1 MTAQTSLTASQRK
14 MFTAFLAFLLP
25 ISFFLIFILPW
36 HMPVK
41 GPIDSQ
47 SYVFGFSNATSHLGL
62 ALTLVAL
69 FLARLFIPP
78 LNSSDRLLFRG
89 LLISPARRSKSLLIT
104 LVVCITLTLFIVG
117 GWWHLLPFGFF
128 GESAYFLTRLDMMTL
143 GRIPFRDFDYGYGP
157 AMLWIPFLLS
167 KASLGLIKIDT
178 AYILTVLLFFA
189 LGLLAME
196 SILRRFGISD
206 RARGILLLFGTL
218 ATLNITIGIQYTPLR
233 FIYPLWAMLILH
245 ESIRSSDA
253 RNGWIAA
260 FALPV
265 AGLMLGPE
273 IGLVT
278 CIGCLAGILWCL
290 RSGEPHL
297 ASRSFAVLAALAAC
311 LGIFGPGYFKMILFF
326 GGGAYNFPIFPAPY
340 ILSILLVGCWILPR
354 LGDAAWTGN
363 DNYAPLCAS
372 LLFSLSLFLPAV
384 LGRCDPGHVICNG
397 IGILIF
403 GLGAVIYE
411 RRHRWMIVIAVA
423 ALIILTTS
431 QLAFWNH
438 YDGLI
443 MNALS
448 TRRAI
453 EEHQSEIRV
462 AEWLVE
468 DRLAKEPN
476 NDRFTW
482 TKRLPFSPDL
492 LELLKYPSIAVPRGG
507 SEDIDRFLKASGRY
521 YPEYYVPPFDG
532 TFTPETVAQKLEGL
546 AGAKVILVPQS
557 LFGSLQPVDSEAYGK
572 GWSEFMS
579 RLFLYPVNLPVIH
592 EPFIQDAT
600 TAQKLAADYE
610 VEGRFRDYLILR
622 AKTKKED

>member
-1 MTAQTSLTASQRK
+1 MTTQTPLTASQK
-14 MFTAFLAFLLP
+14 KVFTAFLAVLLP
-25 ISFFLIFILPW
+25 ISYFLIFILPW

-41 GPIDSQ
+41 GPVDSQ
-47 SYVFGFSNATSHLGL
+47 SYVFGFSNATAHLGL
-62 ALTLVAL
+62 ALTLGAL

-89 LLISPARRSKSLLIT
+89 LLISPARRSKGLLIT
-104 LVVCITLTLFIVG
+104 LLACITLTLFIVG

-218 ATLNITIGIQYTPLR
+218 ATLNIMLGVMYTPLR

-245 ESIRSSDA
+245 ESLRSSDA
-253 RNGWIAA
+253 HKGWIAA
-260 FALPV
+260 FALPF
-265 AGLMLGPE
+265 AGFMLGPE

-278 CIGCLAGILWCL
+278 CIGSLAGILWCL
-290 RSGEPHL
+290 RTGDPQL
-297 ASRSFAVLAALAAC
+297 ASRSLAVLAALAGC

-340 ILSILLVGCWILPR
+340 ILSMLLLGCWVLPR
-354 LGDAAWTGN
+354 LVAAGLTGN
-363 DNYAPLCAS
+363 DNHAPLCVS
-372 LLFSLSLFLPAV
+372 LLFSLGLFLPAV
-384 LGRCDPGHVICNG
+384 LGRCDPGHVIFNG

-411 RRHRWMIVIAVA
+411 GRRRWMIVIAAA
-423 ALIILTTS
+423 ALIVFTTN
-431 QLAFWNH
+431 QIAFWNH

-448 TRRAI
+448 TRQAI
-453 EEHQSEIRV
+453 EAHQSEISI
-462 AEWLVE
+462 AEWLVQ

-476 NDRFTW
+476 YDRFTW
-482 TKRLPFSPDL
+482 SKRLPFSPDL

-521 YPEYYVPPFDG
+521 YPEYHVPPFDG
-532 TFTPETVAQKLEGL
+532 TFTPETVAHKLEGL
-546 AGAKVILVPQS
+546 AGAKVILVSQS

-579 RLFLYPVNLPVIH
+579 RLFLYPVNQPVKH
-592 EPFIQDAT
+592 NPFIQDAM

-622 AKTKKED
+622 TKTKKEE

>member
-1 MTAQTSLTASQRK
+1 MTAQTSITASQRK
-14 MFTAFLAFLLP
+14 MFTAFLAVLLP

-62 ALTLVAL
+62 ALTLGAL

-89 LLISPARRSKSLLIT
+89 LLISPARRSKGLLIT

-157 AMLWIPFLLS
+157 AMLWTPFLLS

-196 SILRRFGISD
+196 YILRRFGISD

-260 FALPV
+260 FAVPF
-265 AGLMLGPE
+265 AGLLLGPE

-278 CIGCLAGILWCL
+278 CIGSLAGILWYM
-290 RSGEPHL
+290 RAGEPHL
-297 ASRSFAVLAALAAC
+297 ALRSFAVLAALAAC

-340 ILSILLVGCWILPR
+340 ILSIMLVGCWVLPR
-354 LGDAAWTGN
+354 LSAAGWTGN
-363 DNYAPLCAS
+363 DNHASLCIS
-372 LLFSLSLFLPAV
+372 LLFSLGLFLPAV

-411 RRHRWMIVIAVA
+411 RRNRWMIVIAAA
-423 ALIILTTS
+423 ALIVFTTNHI
-431 QLAFWNH
+431 AFWNH

-443 MNALS
+443 INALS
-448 TRRAI
+448 TKKAI
-453 EEHQSEIRV
+453 EAHLSEIRV

-468 DRLAKEPN
+468 DRLAKETN
-476 NDRFTW
+476 HDRFAW
-482 TKRLPFSPDL
+482 AKRLPFSPDL
-492 LELLKYPSIAVPRGG
+492 LELLKYPSIAVPRSG

-521 YPEYYVPPFDG
+521 YPEYFVPPFDG
-532 TFTPETVAQKLEGL
+532 TFTPETVAKKIDGL
-546 AGAKVILVPQS
+546 KNADILLVP
-557 LFGSLQPVDSEAYGK
+557 GSYFQNMETDDKDLYGR
-572 GWSEFMS
+572 GWSAFLTG
-579 RLFLYPVNLPVIH
+579 LFLFPVNCPAVN
-592 EPFIQDAT
+592 EPFHQDAIIARYISST
-600 TAQKLAADYE
+600 YQ
-610 VEGRFRDYLILR
+610 VVGNFRDYLIL
-622 AKTKKED
+622 KHN

>member
-1 MTAQTSLTASQRK
+1 
-14 MFTAFLAFLLP
+14 
-25 ISFFLIFILPW
+25 
-36 HMPVK
+36 MPVK

-128 GESAYFLTRLDMMTL
+128 GESAYFLTRLDMMTM

-206 RARGILLLFGTL
+206 RSKGILLLFGTL

-245 ESIRSSDA
+245 EFIRSSDA
-253 RNGWIAA
+253 RKGWIAA
-260 FALPV
+260 FALPF

-278 CIGCLAGILWCL
+278 CIGSLVGILWCL

-311 LGIFGPGYFKMILFF
+311 LGIFGPAYFKMILFF

-340 ILSILLVGCWILPR
+340 ILSILLVGCWVLPR

-372 LLFSLSLFLPAV
+372 LLFSLGLFLPAV

-411 RRHRWMIVIAVA
+411 RRHRWMIVIAAA

-453 EEHQSEIRV
+453 EEYQSEIRV

-521 YPEYYVPPFDG
+521 YAEYFVPPFDG
-532 TFTPETVAQKLEGL
+532 IFTPDTVAKKINGL
-546 AGAKVILVPQS
+546 KNADILLVP
-557 LFGSLQPVDSEAYGK
+557 GSFFQNMETADKDLYGK
-572 GWSEFMS
+572 GWSAFLTG
-579 RLFLYPVNLPVIH
+579 LFLFPVNCPAVN
-592 EPFIQDAT
+592 EPFLQDVIIARYISST
-600 TAQKLAADYE
+600 YQ
-610 VEGRFRDYLILR
+610 VVGNFRDYLIL
-622 AKTKKED
+622 KHN

>member
-1 MTAQTSLTASQRK
+1 MTMTAQISLTASQRK
-14 MFTAFLAFLLP
+14 VFTAFLAVLLP

-47 SYVFGFSNATSHLGL
+47 SYVFGFSNATAHLGL
-62 ALTLVAL
+62 ALTLGAL
-69 FLARLFIPP
+69 FLARLFTPP

-89 LLISPARRSKSLLIT
+89 LLISPARRSKGLLIT
-104 LVVCITLTLFIVG
+104 LLACITLTLFIVG

-128 GESAYFLTRLDMMTL
+128 GESAYFLTRLDMMTM

-206 RARGILLLFGTL
+206 RARGILLFFGTL
-218 ATLNITIGIQYTPLR
+218 ATLNITLGVIYTPLR
-233 FIYPLWAMLILH
+233 FIYPLWAICILH
-245 ESIRSSDA
+245 QSLSSSDA
-253 RNGWIAA
+253 RKGWIAA
-260 FALPV
+260 FALPF
-265 AGLMLGPE
+265 AGLMLGAE

-278 CIGCLAGILWCL
+278 CIGSLVGILWCL

-354 LGDAAWTGN
+354 LSDAAWTGN
-363 DNYAPLCAS
+363 DNHASLCIS
-372 LLFSLSLFLPAV
+372 LLFSLGLFLPAV

-411 RRHRWMIVIAVA
+411 RRRRWMIVITAA

-448 TRRAI
+448 TRRAL
-453 EEHQSEIRV
+453 EDHQSEIRV

-468 DRLAKEPN
+468 DQLSKEPN
-476 NDRFTW
+476 HDRFTW
-482 TKRLPFSPDL
+482 AKRLPFSPDL

-521 YPEYYVPPFDG
+521 YPEYFVPPFDG
-532 TFTPETVAQKLEGL
+532 IFTPDTVAKKINGL
-546 AGAKVILVPQS
+546 KNADILLVP
-557 LFGSLQPVDSEAYGK
+557 GSFFQNMETADKDLYGK
-572 GWSEFMS
+572 GWSAFLTG
-579 RLFLYPVNLPVIH
+579 LFLFPVNCPAVN
-592 EPFIQDAT
+592 EPFLQDAII
-600 TAQKLAADYE
+600 ARYISSNYQ
-610 VEGRFRDYLILR
+610 VVGNFRDYLIL
-622 AKTKKED
+622 KHN

>member
-1 MTAQTSLTASQRK
+1 MTTQTPLTAFQRK
-14 MFTAFLAFLLP
+14 VFAAFLLVLLP
-25 ISFFLIFILPW
+25 ISYFLIFILPW

-62 ALTLVAL
+62 ALTLGAL
-69 FLARLFIPP
+69 FLARVLIPP

-89 LLISPARRSKSLLIT
+89 LLISPVRRSKSLLIT
-104 LVVCITLTLFIVG
+104 LLACIALTFLVVG

-167 KASLGLIKIDT
+167 NASLGLIKIDT

-218 ATLNITIGIQYTPLR
+218 ATLNIMLGVMYTPLR

-245 ESIRSSDA
+245 GSLRSSDA
-253 RNGWIAA
+253 HKGWIAA
-260 FALPV
+260 FALPF
-265 AGLMLGPE
+265 AGFMLGPE

-278 CIGCLAGILWCL
+278 CIGSLAGILWYMKA
-290 RSGEPHL
+290 GKAQL
-297 ASRSFAVLAALAAC
+297 ASRSFAVVAALAAC

-326 GGGAYNFPIFPAPY
+326 GGGAYNFPIYPAPY
-340 ILSILLVGCWILPR
+340 ILSILLLGCWVLPR
-354 LGDAAWTGN
+354 LGAAGWTGN
-363 DNYAPLCAS
+363 DNHAPLCVS
-372 LLFSLSLFLPAV
+372 LLFSLGLFLPAV
-384 LGRCDPGHVICNG
+384 LGRCDPGHVIFNG

-411 RRHRWMIVIAVA
+411 RRRRWMIVIAAA
-423 ALIILTTS
+423 ALIVFTTN
-431 QLAFWNH
+431 QIAFWNH

-448 TRRAI
+448 TRQAI
-453 EEHQSEIRV
+453 EAHQSEISV
-462 AEWLVE
+462 AEWLVQ

-476 NDRFTW
+476 HDRFKW
-482 TKRLPFSPDL
+482 AKRLPFSPDL
-492 LELLKYPSIAVPRGG
+492 LELLKYPSIVVPRGG

-521 YPEYYVPPFDG
+521 YPEYHVPPFDG
-532 TFTPETVAQKLEGL
+532 IFTPDTVAKKIDGIKNADVL
-546 AGAKVILVPQS
+546 LVPESYFQNMQTTDKG
-557 LFGSLQPVDSEAYGK
+557 LYGK
-572 GWSEFMS
+572 GWSSFLTG
-579 RLFLYPVNLPVIH
+579 LFLFPVNCTAIN
-592 EPFIQDAT
+592 EPFLQDAII
-600 TAQKLAADYE
+600 AQYIKSNYQVD
-610 VEGRFRDYLILR
+610 GIIRNYLILKR
-622 AKTKKED
+622 TDNKK

>member
-14 MFTAFLAFLLP
+14 MFTAFLTVLLP

-62 ALTLVAL
+62 ALTLGAL

-89 LLISPARRSKSLLIT
+89 LLISPARRSKGLLIT
-104 LVVCITLTLFIVG
+104 LLACITLTLFIVG
-117 GWWHLLPFGFF
+117 AWWHLLPFGFF

-218 ATLNITIGIQYTPLR
+218 ATLNITLGVIYTPLR
-233 FIYPLWAMLILH
+233 FIYPLWAILILH
-245 ESIRSSDA
+245 ESLRSSDA

-260 FALPV
+260 FALPF

-278 CIGCLAGILWCL
+278 CIGSLAGILWCL
-290 RSGEPHL
+290 RAGKPHL

-340 ILSILLVGCWILPR
+340 ILSILLVGCWVLPR
-354 LGDAAWTGN
+354 LGAAGWTGN
-363 DNYAPLCAS
+363 DNHASLCIS
-372 LLFSLSLFLPAV
+372 LLFSLGLFLPAV

-411 RRHRWMIVIAVA
+411 RRHRWMIVIAAA
-423 ALIILTTS
+423 ALIVFTTN
-431 QLAFWNH
+431 QIAFWNH

-448 TRRAI
+448 TRQAI
-453 EEHQSEIRV
+453 EAHQSEISV
-462 AEWLVE
+462 AEWLVQ

-476 NDRFTW
+476 HDRFTW
-482 TKRLPFSPDL
+482 AKRLPFSPDL
-492 LELLKYPSIAVPRGG
+492 LELLKYPSIAVPRSG

-521 YPEYYVPPFDG
+521 YPEYFVPPFDG
-532 TFTPETVAQKLEGL
+532 IFTPDTVAKKINGL
-546 AGAKVILVPQS
+546 KNADILLVP
-557 LFGSLQPVDSEAYGK
+557 GSFFQNMETADKDLYGK
-572 GWSEFMS
+572 GWSAFLTG
-579 RLFLYPVNLPVIH
+579 LFLFPVNCPAVN
-592 EPFIQDAT
+592 EPFLQDAII
-600 TAQKLAADYE
+600 ARYISSNYQPI
-610 VEGRFRDYLILR
+610 GGFRNYLIMKR
-622 AKTKKED
+622 